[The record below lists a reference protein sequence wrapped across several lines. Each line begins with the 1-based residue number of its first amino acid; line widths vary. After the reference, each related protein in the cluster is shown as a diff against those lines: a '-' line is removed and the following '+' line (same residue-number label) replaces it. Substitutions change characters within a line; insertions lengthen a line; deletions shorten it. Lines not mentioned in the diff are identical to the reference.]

1 MLFYGPGNVSLINWQ
16 TLNLEHRN
24 AVAANAG
31 ISNATIQR
39 ANNQLVFIGPKN
51 VNWRDVANAGARTYV
66 ERLGS
71 SSKLFVGLALTRAAL
86 GGTALALES
95 YGYRVGSKAADRAAI
110 RFATVFRL
118 TGRVGGRLIPY
129 VGTAL
134 IAYDVY
140 TLTTRG
146 EIWGVEVFEQ

>member
-1 MLFYGPGNVSLINWQ
+1 MLFYGPGNVSLINWES
-16 TLNLEHRN
+16 LNLEHRN

-39 ANNQLVFIGPKN
+39 ANNQLVFIGPRN
-51 VNWRDVANAGARTYV
+51 LNWREVANAGAKTYV
-66 ERLGS
+66 ERLTS
-71 SSKLFVGLALTRAAL
+71 SAKLYVGLRLTRAAL
-86 GGTALALES
+86 GGSALALES
-95 YGYRVGSKAADRAAI
+95 YYYRTGAKAADRAAI
-110 RFATVFRL
+110 RLATAFRL

-146 EIWGVEVFEQ
+146 EIWGVEVFEK